1 LTQEIQNDP
10 KSLRILVIAD
20 SKIPVP
26 PVGYGGAER
35 IIGSL
40 CKGLARR
47 GHHVSLMAAEGSENY
62 GRLITYRWSGDK
74 GLVQRCFIKLS
85 YFALSLRELF
95 LGHDAIIACC
105 RPDYLTPFLRA
116 GIPLLYR
123 FDNPIRQDDVDR
135 LIGLSRGP
143 LSLVAV
149 SNKQRDVFADGRMQ
163 TIYNSVDLEHLKYSE
178 FVGAE
183 YLAFLGRL
191 TFNKGVDSA
200 IRVAQ
205 RTGLPLKMAGN
216 ISDEPGGREFFDRE
230 VAPHLRGNIE
240 WIGEIDDRAKSA
252 FLGDA
257 IALLVP
263 IRWEEPFGIVV
274 PEALACGTP
283 VIAISRGSM
292 PELIQDGVTGFLVS
306 NEDEMIAAL
315 EHIQEIDRRACR
327 QNAERRFASDDMLEK
342 HLAILNALVA
352 EKHGARF
359 NKS

>member
-1 LTQEIQNDP
+1 MRPEIHKDL

-20 SKIPVP
+20 SKIAIP

-47 GHHVSLMAAEGSENY
+47 GHHVSLMAAEGSQNY
-62 GRLITYRWSGDK
+62 GRLITYCWSGDK

-105 RPDYLTPFLRA
+105 RPDYLTPFLCA

-149 SNKQRDVFADGRMQ
+149 SNKQREEFAIGRMQ
-163 TIYNSVDLEHLKYSE
+163 TIYNSVDLEQLKYSKL
-178 FVGAE
+178 VGGE

-205 RTGLPLKMAGN
+205 RTGLPLKIAGN
-216 ISDEPGGREFFDRE
+216 ISDEPRGRQFFERE
-230 VAPHLRGNIE
+230 VAPHFHGNVE
-240 WIGEIDDRAKSA
+240 WVGEIDDRAKSE

-283 VIAISRGSM
+283 VIAMSRGSM

-306 NEDEMIAAL
+306 NEDEMIEAV
-315 EHIQEIDRRACR
+315 EHIQEINRRTCR
-327 QNAERRFASDDMLEK
+327 LDAEQRFASDDMVEK
-342 HLAILNALVA
+342 HLAIIHALVA
-352 EKHGARF
+352 EKYTARLT
-359 NKS
+359 KS